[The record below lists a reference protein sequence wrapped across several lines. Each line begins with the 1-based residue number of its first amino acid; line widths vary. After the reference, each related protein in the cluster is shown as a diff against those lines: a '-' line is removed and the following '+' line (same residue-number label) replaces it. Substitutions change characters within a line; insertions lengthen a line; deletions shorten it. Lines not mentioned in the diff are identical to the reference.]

1 MHAAPA
7 GSGAQESGALG
18 SDMRAIAAFALR
30 ARAVTLTRN
39 DFTRAAAS
47 ARQQAPF
54 ARESWRPSS
63 SMPTA
68 PRTNDQAVYR
78 DGCEWFQAAGFCGLV
93 STCRGTL

>member
-1 MHAAPA
+1 MRLQQGAARR
-7 GSGAQESGALG
+7 SREH
-18 SDMRAIAAFALR
+18 SDLICVRLPHLPCVR
-30 ARAVTLTRN
+30 EP
-39 DFTRAAAS
+39 S